1 MRLPSPTRAAAA
13 VLAFRRPAA
22 AAAFLLAAALPA
34 AALEGQYRVQGTN
47 PGGGGAYAGTV
58 TVQRT
63 GQTYQ
68 VVWQIQGARYV
79 GTGIGGPEG
88 LAVTYRSGNDTGV
101 AIYIPAAQGGFDGVW
116 TYAGGRQVGEERWSQ
131 R

>member
-1 MRLPSPTRAAAA
+1 MRALSVVT
-13 VLAFRRPAA
+13 
-22 AAAFLLAAALPA
+22 AAALFCLAPFGA
-34 AALEGQYRVQGTN
+34 SALEGQYRVQGAN
-47 PGGGGAYAGTV
+47 PGGADKYAGTV

-63 GQTYQ
+63 GDTYS
-68 VVWQIQGARYV
+68 VVWQIAGARYV

-101 AIYIPAAQGGFDGVW
+101 AIYTPASGGGYEGVW
-116 TYAGGRQVGEERWSQ
+116 TYAGGRQIGEERWSP